1 MAFFVN
7 SPVVTT
13 LITSV
18 REKPQSAMQ
27 SIHFRQIGTSIYQ
40 GPKRIP
46 SLSMLLFALLLLV
59 VLSMGILY
67 FSVDDWEMFS
77 HIVLPIMLIMFLF
90 VAFFV
95 FVILRIFS
103 PRVKVDIQQRT
114 ISIPNPGTWISL
126 LMNKVKA
133 FRVCQ
138 HQMLGL
144 LAEYSVVADID
155 GGGVVT
161 IYPRLR
167 TAQASQQVADELTAF
182 VTACSGTEE
191 LSGASSTQNEEV
203 SRPFTPTMLRRFEQ
217 RGEYT
222 YRWRRIRLGAAVA
235 LAVILAMAFIGFT
248 YLDTESGA
256 MYVVV
261 LAVVIGLSVN
271 LGSFA
276 ERVEVDLRSGAIIHS
291 YFGLFSTTTQ
301 FGRVEQF
308 TRIRHMMYGLIH
320 SGTDIVV
327 QLEGGKKRTLF
338 HMVNSSKA
346 AKEIVDDLLLF
357 TEQWQHSRRSNAGQA
372 GESQQVSVQL

>member
-1 MAFFVN
+1 
-7 SPVVTT
+7 
-13 LITSV
+13 
-18 REKPQSAMQ
+18 
-27 SIHFRQIGTSIYQ
+27 
-40 GPKRIP
+40 
-46 SLSMLLFALLLLV
+46 
-59 VLSMGILY
+59 
-67 FSVDDWEMFS
+67 
-77 HIVLPIMLIMFLF
+77 
-90 VAFFV
+90 
-95 FVILRIFS
+95 
-103 PRVKVDIQQRT
+103 
-114 ISIPNPGTWISL
+114 
-126 LMNKVKA
+126 
-133 FRVCQ
+133 
-138 HQMLGL
+138 MLGL
-144 LAEYSVVADID
+144 LTEYSVVADID

-217 RGEYT
+217 SGEYT

-235 LAVILAMAFIGFT
+235 MAVILAMAFLGFT

-256 MYVVV
+256 MYLVV

-320 SGTDIVV
+320 SGTDIIA

-338 HMVNSSKA
+338 HMVSSSKA

-357 TEQWQHSRRSNAGQA
+357 IEQWQHSRRSNASQV